1 MLRILNF
8 RCNHYYPCSIAHTF
22 KNSQKAFGIGL
33 TLFGVYKA
41 GGFGTFEA
49 VRALPTSPITNY
61 TELSSNFTEV
71 AEIEIVTEAKNLTS
85 VEFLLF
91 GSIMSAVDPV
101 TVIAV
106 FQEVHVHDTLYI
118 R

>member
-1 MLRILNF
+1 M
-8 RCNHYYPCSIAHTF
+8 
-22 KNSQKAFGIGL
+22 
-33 TLFGVYKA
+33 FGVYKA
-41 GGFGTFEA
+41 GGFGKFEA
-49 VRALPTSPITNY
+49 VRQIEPSTSV
-61 TELSSNFTEV
+61 NFTDLSLSNVSE
-71 AEIEIVTEAKNLTS
+71 VTEVEILTENNNLTS